1 MGQITLRPELV
12 TSSGEACG
20 IMYDDQ
26 YVGSLTL
33 LYREEDRLWGNVQL
47 DEEVLDVDEKEEID
61 MFIHQYIEQMIDAL
75 AVPDCLVT
83 VSYSEY
89 DHIISTD
96 DELGE
101 VEEIIEVEAGSIYDE
116 DDVDVVYD
124 VEDFNSEEDDY
135 ELYIVGESR
144 NKVEYQ
150 LLDRDHDLVAE
161 AELTLKRGDISG
173 DIYWNHEP
181 SEDEVDEVA
190 NILVNDF
197 DPDMVDTFYFNMKYK
212 DEVVATFELTHEDLI
227 DEDEN
232 IDFGE
237 EDLEDFEPLEAT
249 NILDQEDDIYV
260 NVYEDE
266 ESDIY
271 FQLIRDDID
280 TVTFDIYE
288 EESEPGNRLGSVT
301 LNLDGKE
308 ITGLVDF
315 INPRDKN
322 VREQIA
328 YQLIEELGD
337 EIQFN
342 TFSLT
347 MQYNDE
353 VIDEIAFDKRD
364 QFDYVGI

>member
-12 TSSGEACG
+12 TSGGEACG

-26 YVGSLTL
+26 YVGSLSL
-33 LYREEDRLWGNVQL
+33 LYREEDRIWGTVQL
-47 DEEVLDVDEKEEID
+47 DEEVLDVEEKEDID
-61 MFIHQYIEQMIDAL
+61 LFIHQYIEQMIDAL

-96 DELGE
+96 NDLGE
-101 VEEIIEVEAGSIYDE
+101 VEEIIEVESGSMYD
-116 DDVDVVYD
+116 DADSIDVYD
-124 VEDFNSEEDDY
+124 VNDFEEEEDY

-144 NKVEYQ
+144 NRVEYQ
-150 LLDRDHDLVAE
+150 LLDKDHHLVAE
-161 AELTLKRGDISG
+161 AELSLRRGDIAG
-173 DIYWNHEP
+173 DIFWNHEP
-181 SEDEVDEVA
+181 SEEEVDEVA

-212 DEVVATFELTHEDLI
+212 DEIVATFELTHEDFI
-227 DEDEN
+227 EDDEEMTY
-232 IDFGE
+232 GE
-237 EDLEDFEPLEAT
+237 EDLDEYTPLDASNFME
-249 NILDQEDDIYV
+249 QEDEIYV
-260 NVYEDE
+260 DVYEDE
-266 ESDIY
+266 DSDIQ
-271 FQLIRDDID
+271 FELIRDDID

-288 EESEPGNRLGSVT
+288 EESEPSHRLGSVT

-328 YQLIEELGD
+328 YQLMEELGD

-342 TFSLT
+342 TFTLT